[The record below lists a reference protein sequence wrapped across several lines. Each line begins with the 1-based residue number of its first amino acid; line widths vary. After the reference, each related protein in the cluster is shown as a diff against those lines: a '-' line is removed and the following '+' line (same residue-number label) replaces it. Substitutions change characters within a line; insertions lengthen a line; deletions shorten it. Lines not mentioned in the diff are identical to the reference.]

1 MRSSSAGASAP
12 ALRRTA
18 LVAGASTR
26 RSAVLSLLLPLALA
40 PACAARDVDPLTPLP
55 VVNARARE
63 VRSLQRDL
71 ADLFASPTL
80 ARGTVAVVV
89 QSLDRGD
96 TLFRHHGDRL
106 LMPASNM
113 KLLTLAAAAER
124 LGWDHTFGTTIEATA
139 PIENGVVAGDLVIRG
154 SGDPTLNV
162 RQHQADRVF
171 DQWAEALW
179 TAGLRHVDGRLVG
192 DDNAFDE
199 ETLGAG
205 WAWDNLP
212 YGYAAPIGALQV
224 NEDAVEVVVTPA
236 DTVGQ
241 PALLSPPPE
250 AGGVLVTNAVT
261 TGEPGSGA
269 SIALSRAPGSGVTVV
284 RGSIA
289 AGHAPLRR
297 TIAVDNPTLYFLR
310 LFADALARRGIAAAG
325 IADIDEVG
333 AETAAPV
340 ARLVTHRSP
349 PLRETA
355 AVLMKASQNLYAETL
370 LRALAEPGRPA
381 TAAAGRARALETLT
395 RLGVPSDSVVI
406 ADGSGLSRYNY
417 VTADALAVVL
427 RRMHEDPRHR
437 EPWLHALPV
446 GGVDGTLERRFTG
459 MRGEGRVRAKTGSI
473 SNVRALSGYVPAGD
487 GETLVFV
494 VLVNN
499 VTAPGRDVDAVID
512 RAVER
517 LTTFKR

>member
-1 MRSSSAGASAP
+1 MNPGS
-12 ALRRTA
+12 ALRPPDPKRSCRLHA
-18 LVAGASTR
+18 LG
-26 RSAVLSLLLPLALA
+26 LLVILALA
-40 PACAARDVDPLTPLP
+40 PACAARYVDPLTPPP
-55 VVNARARE
+55 VVHARARE

-71 ADLFASPTL
+71 ADLFADPIL

-113 KLLTLAAAAER
+113 KLVTLAAAAEG
-124 LGWDHTFGTTIEATA
+124 LGWDHAFETTIDTTA
-139 PIENGVVAGDLVIRG
+139 PVADGVVAGDLVIRG

-171 DQWAEALW
+171 EQWAETLW
-179 TAGLRHVDGRLVG
+179 AAGLRRVDGRLVG

-224 NEDAVEVVVTPA
+224 NEDTVEVVVTPA
-236 DTVGQ
+236 DAVGR
-241 PALLSPPPE
+241 PAVLSSPPK

-269 SIALSRAPGSGVTVV
+269 SIALSRSPGSPVTVV

-310 LFADALARRGIAAAG
+310 LFAEALVRRGIAVTG
-325 IADIDEVG
+325 IADIDEIG
-333 AETAAPV
+333 SEAAAPV
-340 ARLVTHRSP
+340 VRLLTHRSP

-381 TAAAGRARALETLT
+381 TAAAGRARALETLA
-395 RLGVPSDSVVI
+395 RLGVPSDSVIV

-437 EPWLHALPV
+437 EPWLQALPV
-446 GGVDGTLERRFTG
+446 AGKDGTLERRFKG
-459 MRGEGRVRAKTGSI
+459 MRSEGRLRAKTGSI
-473 SNVRALSGYVPAGD
+473 SYVRALSGYVPAEG
-487 GETLVFV
+487 GETLAFV
-494 VLVNN
+494 MLVNN

-517 LTTFKR
+517 LMAFKR